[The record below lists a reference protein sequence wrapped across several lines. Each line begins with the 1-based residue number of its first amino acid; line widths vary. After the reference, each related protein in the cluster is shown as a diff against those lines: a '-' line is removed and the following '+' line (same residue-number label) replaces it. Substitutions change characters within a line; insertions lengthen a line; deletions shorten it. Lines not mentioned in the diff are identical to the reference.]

1 MALPISCAAPVPMH
15 GRVRPNE
22 LSARVAP
29 RLTLFDQDPS
39 GSFFELG
46 PPVVPR
52 FAMNPVDPQG
62 PPRRRWKW
70 FVIAPAAIVS
80 VVVAAVWLIA
90 EPASPGRTT
99 DCVVVEETTR
109 QWQATVA
116 SLTPAQGAIGPTD
129 EFVDQQYL
137 QMSAMMQAAA
147 DSVKT
152 PEIKQHLSEWAAAAD
167 RLATSQQN
175 AAGASPGMPDEMLEV
190 FTHINDAAGALGE
203 LCPNMPSAQR

>member
-116 SLTPAQGAIGPTD
+116 SVTPAQGAVGPTD

-137 QMSAMMQAAA
+137 QMAAMVQAAA
-147 DSVKT
+147 DSVT
-152 PEIKQHLSEWAAAAD
+152 APEIKQHLREWAAAAD
-167 RLATSQQN
+167 RLATARQN
-175 AAGASPGMPDEMLEV
+175 AAGESPGMPDEMLVV
-190 FTHINDAAGALGE
+190 FTHINDAAHALGE

>member
-1 MALPISCAAPVPMH
+1 MALPLSSAAPAPMH
-15 GRVRPNE
+15 GRVRPDD
-22 LSARVAP
+22 LSARVPP
-29 RLTLFDQDPS
+29 RITLFSQDPS

-62 PPRRRWKW
+62 RTRGRWKW
-70 FVIAPAAIVS
+70 LVIAVAAIVP

-90 EPASPGRTT
+90 EPASPDRTA
-99 DCVVVEETTR
+99 DCVVVAQTTR

-152 PEIKQHLSEWAAAAD
+152 PEIKRHLSEWAAAAD